1 MKKVFVIAIF
11 VISLCVNGQQREV
24 INGFNLENFP
34 EVSFVYHSNNPEK
47 LSKTNFWHL
56 KEAGYSRNFQLE
68 HIYNSAGNQNQHTII
83 LWEDMALNGYEQ
95 FNFTKTA
102 LKNFF
107 NKVKYSNEESF
118 AIYAFNRRKNNPSAL
133 NKVTDGF
140 ITDRNVILNNI
151 QNYRHSSESYP
162 EFPNRSDMYTAIR
175 ESMEILAPLHGT
187 KSIIV
192 FTAGYPMENSGSDS
206 ESQVLKKAQDLHI
219 PVYIIQYAYKSGVA
233 ANSEGFAKSTYGTF
247 KSYRTK
253 VDTSIDQA
261 VTTVTSDLVELYPQ
275 IRKRYQ
281 GNDYKITFNSS
292 AEKGDEARMINLSV
306 DGIEIQEQLLPPPM
320 TFGSWIKQN
329 TALFIIILIVIIV
342 LITLLIV
349 FIVQSK
355 KKTAQQQEL
364 IIQQQEDTKR
374 LEEQRKKDQETY
386 EAKEAARQ
394 LEEEKQKRYAEE
406 KRLTNLMRTK
416 NLYPR
421 LTCDTGTDKFVYE
434 INKPFTAIGR
444 EFKNNDVVID
454 KPTVS
459 RYHAEIIFN
468 GTAFEII
475 NKSQTNKVIVN
486 GCFVDRGV
494 LKSNDKIG
502 LGEVVITFYV

>member
-1 MKKVFVIAIF
+1 MRRIFVIAILA
-11 VISLCVNGQQREV
+11 ISLCVNGQQKGT
-24 INGFNLENFP
+24 INGFNMENFP
-34 EVSFVYHSNNPEK
+34 EVSFIYHSNNPEK
-47 LSKTNFWHL
+47 LNETNFLHL
-56 KEAGYSRNFQLE
+56 KEAGYSHDFQVD
-68 HIYNSAGNQNQHTII
+68 HINKDVYNTDQHTII
-83 LWEDMALNGYEQ
+83 LWEDMAHNGYEQ
-95 FNFTKTA
+95 FNFTETA
-102 LKNFF
+102 LNNFF

-162 EFPNRSDMYTAIR
+162 EFSNRSDMYTAIR

-219 PVYIIQYAYKSGVA
+219 PVYIIQYAYNSGVA

-253 VDTSIDQA
+253 VNTSIDQA

-281 GNDYKITFNSS
+281 GNDYEITFISN
-292 AEKGDEARMINLSV
+292 AKRGEEARMINLSV

-329 TALFIIILIVIIV
+329 TALFIIILIVIII

-349 FIVQSK
+349 FIVQLK

-374 LEEQRKKDQETY
+374 LEEQRIKDQEAYETRE
-386 EAKEAARQ
+386 EAKRR
-394 LEEEKQKRYAEE
+394 EEERLQKESE
-406 KRLTNLMRTK
+406 QNKLMDLMMVK

-421 LTCDTGTDKFVYE
+421 LTCDTGTEKFVYD
-434 INKPFTAIGR
+434 INKPFIKIGR
-444 EFKNNDVVID
+444 EEDNDLKID

-459 RYHAEIIFN
+459 RHHAEVIFN

-486 GCFVDRGV
+486 GCFVDREI

>member
-1 MKKVFVIAIF
+1 MRRIFVIAILA
-11 VISLCVNGQQREV
+11 ISLCVNGQQRET
-24 INGFNLENFP
+24 INGFNMENFP
-34 EVSFVYHSNNPEK
+34 EVSFIYHSNNPEK
-47 LSKTNFWHL
+47 LNETNFLHL
-56 KEAGYSRNFQLE
+56 KEAGYSHDFQVD
-68 HIYNSAGNQNQHTII
+68 HINKDVYNTDQHTII
-83 LWEDMALNGYEQ
+83 LWEDMAHNGYEQ

-102 LKNFF
+102 LNNFF

-162 EFPNRSDMYTAIR
+162 EFSNRSDMYTAIR

-253 VDTSIDQA
+253 VNTSIDQA

-281 GNDYKITFNSS
+281 GNDYKITFISN
-292 AEKGDEARMINLSV
+292 AKRGEEARMINLSV

-374 LEEQRKKDQETY
+374 LEEQRKKDLETY
-386 EAKEAARQ
+386 KAKEAARQ
-394 LEEEKQKRYAEE
+394 LEEEKQKIYAEE
-406 KRLTNLMRTK
+406 KRLTDLMRTK

-421 LTCDTGTDKFVYE
+421 MTCNTGSEKFVYD
-434 INKPFTAIGR
+434 INKPFIKIGR
-444 EFKNNDVVID
+444 EEDNDLKID

-459 RYHAEIIFN
+459 RHHAEVIFN

-486 GCFVDRGV
+486 GCFVDRGI

>member
-1 MKKVFVIAIF
+1 MKRIFVIAILA
-11 VISLCVNGQQREV
+11 ISLCVNGQQRET
-24 INGFNLENFP
+24 INGFNMENFP
-34 EVSFVYHSNNPEK
+34 EVSFIYHSNNPEE
-47 LSKTNFWHL
+47 LNETNFLHL
-56 KEAGYSRNFQLE
+56 KESGYSHDFRVD
-68 HIYNSAGNQNQHTII
+68 HINKDVYNTDQHTII
-83 LWEDMALNGYEQ
+83 LWEDMAHNGYEQ

-102 LKNFF
+102 LSNFF
-107 NKVKYSNEESF
+107 NKVKYGNEESF
-118 AIYAFNRRKNNPSAL
+118 AIYAFNRRKNKPSSL

-253 VDTSIDQA
+253 VNTSIDQA

-275 IRKRYQ
+275 IGKRYQ
-281 GNDYKITFNSS
+281 GNDYKITFISN
-292 AEKGDEARMINLSV
+292 AKRGEEARMINLSV

-374 LEEQRKKDQETY
+374 LEEQRKKDLETY
-386 EAKEAARQ
+386 EAKEDARR
-394 LEEEKQKRYAEE
+394 LEEERQKRDAEE
-406 KRLTNLMRTK
+406 KRLTDLMRTK

-421 LTCDTGTDKFVYE
+421 MTCNTGSEKFVYD
-434 INKPFTAIGR
+434 INKPFIKIGR
-444 EFKNNDVVID
+444 EEDNDLKID

-459 RYHAEIIFN
+459 RHHAEVIFN

-475 NKSQTNKVIVN
+475 NKSQTNRAMVN
-486 GCFVDRGV
+486 NCPVDNVV

-502 LGEVVITFYV
+502 IGEVTIIFYV

>member
-1 MKKVFVIAIF
+1 MRRIFVIAILA
-11 VISLCVNGQQREV
+11 ISLCVNGQQRET
-24 INGFNLENFP
+24 INGFNMEYFP
-34 EVSFVYHSNNPEK
+34 EVSFIYHSNNPEK
-47 LSKTNFWHL
+47 LNETNFLHL
-56 KEAGYSRNFQLE
+56 KEAGYSHDFQVD
-68 HIYNSAGNQNQHTII
+68 HINKDVYNTDQHTII
-83 LWEDMALNGYEQ
+83 LWEDMAHNGYGQ
-95 FNFTKTA
+95 YDFTKAA
-102 LKNFF
+102 LNNFF
-107 NKVKYSNEESF
+107 NKIEYSSNESF

-133 NKVTDGF
+133 NEVTYGF

-162 EFPNRSDMYTAIR
+162 EFSNRSDMYTAIR

-253 VDTSIDQA
+253 VNTSIDQA

-281 GNDYKITFNSS
+281 GNDYEITFISN
-292 AEKGDEARMINLSV
+292 AKRGEEARMINLSV

-329 TALFIIILIVIIV
+329 TALFIIILIVIII
-342 LITLLIV
+342 LMTLLIV
-349 FIVQSK
+349 FIIQSK
-355 KKTAQQQEL
+355 KKTARQQEL

-374 LEEQRKKDQETY
+374 LEEQRIKDQEAYETRE
-386 EAKEAARQ
+386 EAKRR
-394 LEEEKQKRYAEE
+394 EEERLQKESE
-406 KRLTNLMRTK
+406 QNKLMDLMMVK

-421 LTCDTGTDKFVYE
+421 LTCDTGTEKFVYE
-434 INKPFTAIGR
+434 IKKPFTKIGR
-444 EFKNNDVVID
+444 EDGNDLIID

-459 RYHAEIIFN
+459 RHHAEVIFN

-486 GCFVDRGV
+486 GCFVDRGI

>member
-1 MKKVFVIAIF
+1 MKRIFVIAILA
-11 VISLCVNGQQREV
+11 ISLCVNGQQRET
-24 INGFNLENFP
+24 ISGFNMENFP
-34 EVSFVYHSNNPEK
+34 EVSFIYHSNNPEK
-47 LSKTNFWHL
+47 LNETNFLHL
-56 KEAGYSRNFQLE
+56 KEAGYSRDFRFD
-68 HIYNSAGNQNQHTII
+68 HINNDVYKTDQHTII
-83 LWEDMALNGYEQ
+83 LWEDMAHNGYEQ

-102 LKNFF
+102 LNNFF
-107 NKVKYSNEESF
+107 NKVEYSNNESF

-140 ITDRNVILNNI
+140 LTDRNVILNNI
-151 QNYRHSSESYP
+151 QNYRHSSENYP

-219 PVYIIQYAYKSGVA
+219 PVYIVQYAYRSGVA

-253 VDTSIDQA
+253 DNTTIDKA
-261 VTTVTSDLVELYPQ
+261 VATVTLDLLELYPQ

-281 GNDYKITFNSS
+281 GNDYKITFISN
-292 AEKGDEARMINLSV
+292 AKRGEEARMINLSV
-306 DGIEIQEQLLPPPM
+306 SGVEIQEQLLPPPM
-320 TFGSWIKQN
+320 TLGSWIKQN
-329 TALFIIILIVIIV
+329 TALFIIILIVLV
-342 LITLLIV
+342 TLIALLIR
-349 FIVQSK
+349 FIVHSNR
-355 KKTAQQQEL
+355 KTAQQQEL
-364 IIQQQEDTKR
+364 IIQQQEETTR
-374 LEEQRKKDQETY
+374 LKKQQEKDKKEY
-386 EAKEAARQ
+386 EAKEKARQ
-394 LEEEKQKRYAEE
+394 LEEERLKRDAEE
-406 KRLTNLMRTK
+406 KRLTNLMRIK

-421 LTCDTGTDKFVYE
+421 MICNTGPEKFVYD
-434 INKPFTAIGR
+434 INEPFTKIGR
-444 EFKNNDVVID
+444 EEDNDLIID

-459 RYHAEIIFN
+459 RHHAEVVFN

-486 GCFVDRGV
+486 DCPIDKII

-502 LGEVVITFYV
+502 LGKVVITFYV

>member
-1 MKKVFVIAIF
+1 MKRIFVIAILA
-11 VISLCVNGQQREV
+11 ISLCVNGQQKET
-24 INGFNLENFP
+24 INGFNMENFP
-34 EVSFVYHSNNPEK
+34 EVSFIYHSNNPEK
-47 LSKTNFWHL
+47 LNKTNFLHL
-56 KEAGYSRNFQLE
+56 KEAGYSRDFQFD
-68 HIYNSAGNQNQHTII
+68 HINNDVYKTDQHTII
-83 LWEDMALNGYEQ
+83 LWEDMAHNGYEQ

-102 LKNFF
+102 LNNFF
-107 NKVKYSNEESF
+107 NKVKYSNNESF
-118 AIYAFNRRKNNPSAL
+118 AIYAFNRRKNNPSTL

-253 VDTSIDQA
+253 VDMTIEQA
-261 VTTVTSDLVELYPQ
+261 VATVSSDLVELYPQ

-281 GNDYKITFNSS
+281 GNDYRITFISN
-292 AEKGDEARMINLSV
+292 AKRGEEARMINLSV
-306 DGIEIQEQLLPPPM
+306 NGIEIQEQLLPPPM
-320 TFGSWIKQN
+320 TLGSWIKQN
-329 TALFIIILIVIIV
+329 TVLFIFILIILVT
-342 LITLLIV
+342 LIALLIR
-349 FIVQSK
+349 FIVRSK
-355 KKTAQQQEL
+355 EKAAQQQEL
-364 IIQQQEDTKR
+364 IIQQQEYTEILKKQREKD
-374 LEEQRKKDQETY
+374 LEEYK
-386 EAKEAARQ
+386 AKEKAKLLEKERQ
-394 LEEEKQKRYAEE
+394 EREAEE
-406 KRLTNLMRTK
+406 KRLTNLMKAK

-421 LTCDTGTDKFVYE
+421 MTCNTGSEKFIYD
-434 INKPFTAIGR
+434 INKPFTKIGR
-444 EFKNNDVVID
+444 EEDNDLIID

-459 RYHAEIIFN
+459 RHHAEVVFN

-486 GCFVDRGV
+486 GAFVDRGI